1 MTHPAMPRAVANDL
15 PAWLEPYLAKI
26 YGKRLEEEMAALNQS
41 APLDLRVNLLK
52 TDRDTARRALAEEQI
67 EAEPTRWSPLG
78 LRVKYRAPF
87 AGTAAF
93 KSGLVEVQDE
103 GSQLAALLAD
113 ARPGMRVVDF
123 CAGAG
128 GKTLALA
135 AEMRN
140 RGKLVACDT
149 AAWRLGRAGIRLRR
163 AGISNV
169 ERRPLSSERD
179 LCVKRHAKSFDRV
192 FVDAPCLGI
201 GSWR

>member
-15 PAWLEPYLAKI
+15 PDWLEPYLAKI

-78 LRVKYRAPF
+78 LRVKYRAPL

-135 AEMRN
+135 AAMNN
-140 RGKLVACDT
+140 RGHLVACDVSEK
-149 AAWRLGRAGIRLRR
+149 RLDPAPQPLRLPR
-163 AGISNV
+163 IT
-169 ERRPLSSERD
+169 PLPPP
-179 LCVKRHAKSFDRV
+179 L
-192 FVDAPCLGI
+192 PQ
-201 GSWR
+201 